1 MKYLGYIQFIVLVL
15 FIWLGWQIIDRITF
29 REEMITPL
37 GAALQSAKNNRK
49 ELEKVLRHYQ
59 KNPADSLKYK
69 AACFLI
75 ENMPFYSYSTSKQL
89 ENYKSYYA
97 WLKKSR
103 GQTAKQVAD
112 SVKKVYGP
120 LGEPEKKHD
129 IREVDSAYLCNNIEW
144 AFKVWRE
151 QPWGK
156 NVSFETFC
164 EYILPY
170 RIEDETL
177 EYWREMY
184 YEKYNSLLDS
194 LRMSDVLDKE
204 DPIVAAKYLRDRL
217 LDKEHYFTSTSPALM
232 GHIGPRYV
240 QYISGSCRE
249 ATDFGIYLFR
259 SLGIPCGVDFV
270 PMRSGVNAGHFW
282 LVAWDKNQEAFAADF
297 PKAFERQCE
306 NMWYKE
312 ENTAK
317 VYRNTFCVNRKMY
330 EEMRKYEEELYPF
343 WRLPKFVDVTR
354 EYAYYYKKELKI
366 PPSKIY
372 REKCN
377 GKIAYL
383 CASKRDKWVP
393 VAWTEYDVNNMTFR
407 NIKKG
412 MIMRIA
418 TYEEGVLHLVTDPFY
433 VDPHTNELHFYSKHE
448 EIQDVVLY
456 SKYNIFKGEIHL
468 RRRMLGGVF
477 EGSNQPDFSEKDT
490 LFMVQKVPG
499 RLKTVV
505 RSWSDKKYRYF
516 RYFGAKNTY
525 CNVAEVEF
533 YECNDTS
540 ALKGSIIGTPLED
553 TDKGLNYYNVFDGKT
568 KTSFNYSRPSGGWSG
583 LDMGRKVRVDRIVY
597 TPRNRDNYIRPGDTF
612 ELLYCD
618 KEWKSMGKNKLFLIH
633 WFIRV
638 FLKIHFYYCEIIL
651 AGWKKEFLF
660 MKTGGR
666 YANK

>member
-270 PMRSGVNAGHFW
+270 PMRSGVNAGHF
-282 LVAWDKNQEAFAADF
+282 
-297 PKAFERQCE
+297 
-306 NMWYKE
+306 
-312 ENTAK
+312 
-317 VYRNTFCVNRKMY
+317 
-330 EEMRKYEEELYPF
+330 
-343 WRLPKFVDVTR
+343 
-354 EYAYYYKKELKI
+354 
-366 PPSKIY
+366 
-372 REKCN
+372 
-377 GKIAYL
+377 
-383 CASKRDKWVP
+383 
-393 VAWTEYDVNNMTFR
+393 
-407 NIKKG
+407 
-412 MIMRIA
+412 
-418 TYEEGVLHLVTDPFY
+418 
-433 VDPHTNELHFYSKHE
+433 
-448 EIQDVVLY
+448 
-456 SKYNIFKGEIHL
+456 
-468 RRRMLGGVF
+468 
-477 EGSNQPDFSEKDT
+477 
-490 LFMVQKVPG
+490 
-499 RLKTVV
+499 
-505 RSWSDKKYRYF
+505 
-516 RYFGAKNTY
+516 
-525 CNVAEVEF
+525 
-533 YECNDTS
+533 
-540 ALKGSIIGTPLED
+540 
-553 TDKGLNYYNVFDGKT
+553 
-568 KTSFNYSRPSGGWSG
+568 
-583 LDMGRKVRVDRIVY
+583 
-597 TPRNRDNYIRPGDTF
+597 
-612 ELLYCD
+612 
-618 KEWKSMGKNKLFLIH
+618 
-633 WFIRV
+633 
-638 FLKIHFYYCEIIL
+638 
-651 AGWKKEFLF
+651 
-660 MKTGGR
+660 
-666 YANK
+666 

>member
-270 PMRSGVNAGHFW
+270 PMRSGVNAGHLW
-282 LVAWDKNQEAFAADF
+282 LVAW
-297 PKAFERQCE
+297 
-306 NMWYKE
+306 
-312 ENTAK
+312 
-317 VYRNTFCVNRKMY
+317 
-330 EEMRKYEEELYPF
+330 
-343 WRLPKFVDVTR
+343 
-354 EYAYYYKKELKI
+354 
-366 PPSKIY
+366 
-372 REKCN
+372 
-377 GKIAYL
+377 
-383 CASKRDKWVP
+383 
-393 VAWTEYDVNNMTFR
+393 
-407 NIKKG
+407 
-412 MIMRIA
+412 
-418 TYEEGVLHLVTDPFY
+418 
-433 VDPHTNELHFYSKHE
+433 
-448 EIQDVVLY
+448 
-456 SKYNIFKGEIHL
+456 
-468 RRRMLGGVF
+468 
-477 EGSNQPDFSEKDT
+477 
-490 LFMVQKVPG
+490 
-499 RLKTVV
+499 
-505 RSWSDKKYRYF
+505 
-516 RYFGAKNTY
+516 
-525 CNVAEVEF
+525 
-533 YECNDTS
+533 
-540 ALKGSIIGTPLED
+540 
-553 TDKGLNYYNVFDGKT
+553 
-568 KTSFNYSRPSGGWSG
+568 
-583 LDMGRKVRVDRIVY
+583 
-597 TPRNRDNYIRPGDTF
+597 
-612 ELLYCD
+612 
-618 KEWKSMGKNKLFLIH
+618 GKNP
-633 WFIRV
+633 
-638 FLKIHFYYCEIIL
+638 
-651 AGWKKEFLF
+651 
-660 MKTGGR
+660 
-666 YANK
+666 

>member
-270 PMRSGVNAGHFW
+270 PMRSGVNAGHF
-282 LVAWDKNQEAFAADF
+282 L
-297 PKAFERQCE
+297 
-306 NMWYKE
+306 
-312 ENTAK
+312 
-317 VYRNTFCVNRKMY
+317 
-330 EEMRKYEEELYPF
+330 
-343 WRLPKFVDVTR
+343 
-354 EYAYYYKKELKI
+354 
-366 PPSKIY
+366 
-372 REKCN
+372 
-377 GKIAYL
+377 
-383 CASKRDKWVP
+383 AS
-393 VAWTEYDVNNMTFR
+393 
-407 NIKKG
+407 
-412 MIMRIA
+412 
-418 TYEEGVLHLVTDPFY
+418 
-433 VDPHTNELHFYSKHE
+433 
-448 EIQDVVLY
+448 
-456 SKYNIFKGEIHL
+456 
-468 RRRMLGGVF
+468 
-477 EGSNQPDFSEKDT
+477 
-490 LFMVQKVPG
+490 
-499 RLKTVV
+499 
-505 RSWSDKKYRYF
+505 
-516 RYFGAKNTY
+516 
-525 CNVAEVEF
+525 C
-533 YECNDTS
+533 
-540 ALKGSIIGTPLED
+540 
-553 TDKGLNYYNVFDGKT
+553 
-568 KTSFNYSRPSGGWSG
+568 
-583 LDMGRKVRVDRIVY
+583 MG
-597 TPRNRDNYIRPGDTF
+597 
-612 ELLYCD
+612 
-618 KEWKSMGKNKLFLIH
+618 
-633 WFIRV
+633 
-638 FLKIHFYYCEIIL
+638 
-651 AGWKKEFLF
+651 
-660 MKTGGR
+660 
-666 YANK
+666 

>member
-49 ELEKVLRHYQ
+49 ELEKVLRRYQ

-282 LVAWDKNQEAFAADF
+282 PVAWDKNQEAFAADF
-297 PKAFERQCE
+297 PKAF
-306 NMWYKE
+306 
-312 ENTAK
+312 
-317 VYRNTFCVNRKMY
+317 
-330 EEMRKYEEELYPF
+330 
-343 WRLPKFVDVTR
+343 
-354 EYAYYYKKELKI
+354 
-366 PPSKIY
+366 
-372 REKCN
+372 
-377 GKIAYL
+377 
-383 CASKRDKWVP
+383 
-393 VAWTEYDVNNMTFR
+393 
-407 NIKKG
+407 
-412 MIMRIA
+412 
-418 TYEEGVLHLVTDPFY
+418 
-433 VDPHTNELHFYSKHE
+433 
-448 EIQDVVLY
+448 
-456 SKYNIFKGEIHL
+456 
-468 RRRMLGGVF
+468 
-477 EGSNQPDFSEKDT
+477 
-490 LFMVQKVPG
+490 
-499 RLKTVV
+499 
-505 RSWSDKKYRYF
+505 
-516 RYFGAKNTY
+516 
-525 CNVAEVEF
+525 
-533 YECNDTS
+533 
-540 ALKGSIIGTPLED
+540 
-553 TDKGLNYYNVFDGKT
+553 
-568 KTSFNYSRPSGGWSG
+568 
-583 LDMGRKVRVDRIVY
+583 
-597 TPRNRDNYIRPGDTF
+597 
-612 ELLYCD
+612 
-618 KEWKSMGKNKLFLIH
+618 
-633 WFIRV
+633 
-638 FLKIHFYYCEIIL
+638 
-651 AGWKKEFLF
+651 
-660 MKTGGR
+660 
-666 YANK
+666 

>member
-270 PMRSGVNAGHFW
+270 PMRSGVNAGHF
-282 LVAWDKNQEAFAADF
+282 
-297 PKAFERQCE
+297 
-306 NMWYKE
+306 
-312 ENTAK
+312 
-317 VYRNTFCVNRKMY
+317 
-330 EEMRKYEEELYPF
+330 
-343 WRLPKFVDVTR
+343 
-354 EYAYYYKKELKI
+354 
-366 PPSKIY
+366 
-372 REKCN
+372 
-377 GKIAYL
+377 G
-383 CASKRDKWVP
+383 
-393 VAWTEYDVNNMTFR
+393 
-407 NIKKG
+407 
-412 MIMRIA
+412 
-418 TYEEGVLHLVTDPFY
+418 
-433 VDPHTNELHFYSKHE
+433 
-448 EIQDVVLY
+448 
-456 SKYNIFKGEIHL
+456 
-468 RRRMLGGVF
+468 
-477 EGSNQPDFSEKDT
+477 
-490 LFMVQKVPG
+490 
-499 RLKTVV
+499 
-505 RSWSDKKYRYF
+505 
-516 RYFGAKNTY
+516 
-525 CNVAEVEF
+525 
-533 YECNDTS
+533 
-540 ALKGSIIGTPLED
+540 
-553 TDKGLNYYNVFDGKT
+553 
-568 KTSFNYSRPSGGWSG
+568 
-583 LDMGRKVRVDRIVY
+583 
-597 TPRNRDNYIRPGDTF
+597 
-612 ELLYCD
+612 
-618 KEWKSMGKNKLFLIH
+618 
-633 WFIRV
+633 
-638 FLKIHFYYCEIIL
+638 
-651 AGWKKEFLF
+651 
-660 MKTGGR
+660 
-666 YANK
+666 

>member
-270 PMRSGVNAGHFW
+270 PMRSGVNA
-282 LVAWDKNQEAFAADF
+282 
-297 PKAFERQCE
+297 
-306 NMWYKE
+306 
-312 ENTAK
+312 
-317 VYRNTFCVNRKMY
+317 
-330 EEMRKYEEELYPF
+330 
-343 WRLPKFVDVTR
+343 
-354 EYAYYYKKELKI
+354 
-366 PPSKIY
+366 
-372 REKCN
+372 
-377 GKIAYL
+377 
-383 CASKRDKWVP
+383 
-393 VAWTEYDVNNMTFR
+393 
-407 NIKKG
+407 
-412 MIMRIA
+412 
-418 TYEEGVLHLVTDPFY
+418 
-433 VDPHTNELHFYSKHE
+433 
-448 EIQDVVLY
+448 
-456 SKYNIFKGEIHL
+456 
-468 RRRMLGGVF
+468 
-477 EGSNQPDFSEKDT
+477 
-490 LFMVQKVPG
+490 
-499 RLKTVV
+499 
-505 RSWSDKKYRYF
+505 
-516 RYFGAKNTY
+516 
-525 CNVAEVEF
+525 
-533 YECNDTS
+533 
-540 ALKGSIIGTPLED
+540 
-553 TDKGLNYYNVFDGKT
+553 
-568 KTSFNYSRPSGGWSG
+568 
-583 LDMGRKVRVDRIVY
+583 
-597 TPRNRDNYIRPGDTF
+597 
-612 ELLYCD
+612 
-618 KEWKSMGKNKLFLIH
+618 
-633 WFIRV
+633 
-638 FLKIHFYYCEIIL
+638 
-651 AGWKKEFLF
+651 
-660 MKTGGR
+660 
-666 YANK
+666 

>member
-597 TPRNRDNYIRPGDTF
+597 TPRNRDNYIRPGDTSYYIVIRSGNQW
-612 ELLYCD
+612 ER
-618 KEWKSMGKNKLFLIH
+618 NKLFLIH

>member
-270 PMRSGVNAGHFW
+270 PMP
-282 LVAWDKNQEAFAADF
+282 D
-297 PKAFERQCE
+297 
-306 NMWYKE
+306 
-312 ENTAK
+312 
-317 VYRNTFCVNRKMY
+317 
-330 EEMRKYEEELYPF
+330 
-343 WRLPKFVDVTR
+343 
-354 EYAYYYKKELKI
+354 
-366 PPSKIY
+366 
-372 REKCN
+372 
-377 GKIAYL
+377 
-383 CASKRDKWVP
+383 
-393 VAWTEYDVNNMTFR
+393 
-407 NIKKG
+407 
-412 MIMRIA
+412 
-418 TYEEGVLHLVTDPFY
+418 
-433 VDPHTNELHFYSKHE
+433 
-448 EIQDVVLY
+448 
-456 SKYNIFKGEIHL
+456 IFG
-468 RRRMLGGVF
+468 
-477 EGSNQPDFSEKDT
+477 
-490 LFMVQKVPG
+490 
-499 RLKTVV
+499 
-505 RSWSDKKYRYF
+505 
-516 RYFGAKNTY
+516 
-525 CNVAEVEF
+525 
-533 YECNDTS
+533 
-540 ALKGSIIGTPLED
+540 
-553 TDKGLNYYNVFDGKT
+553 
-568 KTSFNYSRPSGGWSG
+568 
-583 LDMGRKVRVDRIVY
+583 
-597 TPRNRDNYIRPGDTF
+597 
-612 ELLYCD
+612 
-618 KEWKSMGKNKLFLIH
+618 
-633 WFIRV
+633 
-638 FLKIHFYYCEIIL
+638 
-651 AGWKKEFLF
+651 
-660 MKTGGR
+660 
-666 YANK
+666 

>member
-194 LRMSDVLDKE
+194 LRMSEVLDKE

-270 PMRSGVNAGHFW
+270 PMRSGVNAGHFR

-297 PKAFERQCE
+297 PKAYERQCE

-317 VYRNTFCVNRKMY
+317 VYRNTF
-330 EEMRKYEEELYPF
+330 
-343 WRLPKFVDVTR
+343 
-354 EYAYYYKKELKI
+354 
-366 PPSKIY
+366 
-372 REKCN
+372 
-377 GKIAYL
+377 
-383 CASKRDKWVP
+383 
-393 VAWTEYDVNNMTFR
+393 
-407 NIKKG
+407 
-412 MIMRIA
+412 
-418 TYEEGVLHLVTDPFY
+418 
-433 VDPHTNELHFYSKHE
+433 
-448 EIQDVVLY
+448 
-456 SKYNIFKGEIHL
+456 
-468 RRRMLGGVF
+468 
-477 EGSNQPDFSEKDT
+477 
-490 LFMVQKVPG
+490 
-499 RLKTVV
+499 
-505 RSWSDKKYRYF
+505 
-516 RYFGAKNTY
+516 
-525 CNVAEVEF
+525 
-533 YECNDTS
+533 
-540 ALKGSIIGTPLED
+540 
-553 TDKGLNYYNVFDGKT
+553 
-568 KTSFNYSRPSGGWSG
+568 
-583 LDMGRKVRVDRIVY
+583 
-597 TPRNRDNYIRPGDTF
+597 
-612 ELLYCD
+612 
-618 KEWKSMGKNKLFLIH
+618 
-633 WFIRV
+633 
-638 FLKIHFYYCEIIL
+638 
-651 AGWKKEFLF
+651 
-660 MKTGGR
+660 
-666 YANK
+666 

>member
-259 SLGIPCGVDFV
+259 SLGIPCGVV
-270 PMRSGVNAGHFW
+270 
-282 LVAWDKNQEAFAADF
+282 VA
-297 PKAFERQCE
+297 
-306 NMWYKE
+306 
-312 ENTAK
+312 
-317 VYRNTFCVNRKMY
+317 
-330 EEMRKYEEELYPF
+330 
-343 WRLPKFVDVTR
+343 
-354 EYAYYYKKELKI
+354 
-366 PPSKIY
+366 
-372 REKCN
+372 
-377 GKIAYL
+377 
-383 CASKRDKWVP
+383 
-393 VAWTEYDVNNMTFR
+393 
-407 NIKKG
+407 
-412 MIMRIA
+412 
-418 TYEEGVLHLVTDPFY
+418 
-433 VDPHTNELHFYSKHE
+433 
-448 EIQDVVLY
+448 
-456 SKYNIFKGEIHL
+456 
-468 RRRMLGGVF
+468 
-477 EGSNQPDFSEKDT
+477 
-490 LFMVQKVPG
+490 
-499 RLKTVV
+499 
-505 RSWSDKKYRYF
+505 
-516 RYFGAKNTY
+516 
-525 CNVAEVEF
+525 
-533 YECNDTS
+533 
-540 ALKGSIIGTPLED
+540 
-553 TDKGLNYYNVFDGKT
+553 
-568 KTSFNYSRPSGGWSG
+568 
-583 LDMGRKVRVDRIVY
+583 
-597 TPRNRDNYIRPGDTF
+597 
-612 ELLYCD
+612 
-618 KEWKSMGKNKLFLIH
+618 
-633 WFIRV
+633 
-638 FLKIHFYYCEIIL
+638 
-651 AGWKKEFLF
+651 
-660 MKTGGR
+660 
-666 YANK
+666 

>member
-1 MKYLGYIQFIVLVL
+1 
-15 FIWLGWQIIDRITF
+15 
-29 REEMITPL
+29 
-37 GAALQSAKNNRK
+37 
-49 ELEKVLRHYQ
+49 
-59 KNPADSLKYK
+59 
-69 AACFLI
+69 
-75 ENMPFYSYSTSKQL
+75 
-89 ENYKSYYA
+89 
-97 WLKKSR
+97 
-103 GQTAKQVAD
+103 
-112 SVKKVYGP
+112 
-120 LGEPEKKHD
+120 
-129 IREVDSAYLCNNIEW
+129 
-144 AFKVWRE
+144 
-151 QPWGK
+151 
-156 NVSFETFC
+156 
-164 EYILPY
+164 
-170 RIEDETL
+170 
-177 EYWREMY
+177 
-184 YEKYNSLLDS
+184 
-194 LRMSDVLDKE
+194 
-204 DPIVAAKYLRDRL
+204 
-217 LDKEHYFTSTSPALM
+217 
-232 GHIGPRYV
+232 
-240 QYISGSCRE
+240 
-249 ATDFGIYLFR
+249 
-259 SLGIPCGVDFV
+259 
-270 PMRSGVNAGHFW
+270 
-282 LVAWDKNQEAFAADF
+282 
-297 PKAFERQCE
+297 
-306 NMWYKE
+306 
-312 ENTAK
+312 
-317 VYRNTFCVNRKMY
+317 MY

-540 ALKGSIIGTPLED
+540 ALKGSIMGTPLED

-618 KEWKSMGKNKLFLIH
+618 KEWKSMGKKQALSDSLVYSGVPKNTLLLLRNHTRGVEERIF
-633 WFIRV
+633 V
-638 FLKIHFYYCEIIL
+638 YEN
-651 AGWKKEFLF
+651 
-660 MKTGGR
+660 GR
-666 YANK
+666 QICQ

>member
-249 ATDFGIYLFR
+249 ATDFGVYLFR

-270 PMRSGVNAGHFW
+270 PMRSGVNAGHF
-282 LVAWDKNQEAFAADF
+282 
-297 PKAFERQCE
+297 
-306 NMWYKE
+306 
-312 ENTAK
+312 
-317 VYRNTFCVNRKMY
+317 
-330 EEMRKYEEELYPF
+330 
-343 WRLPKFVDVTR
+343 
-354 EYAYYYKKELKI
+354 
-366 PPSKIY
+366 
-372 REKCN
+372 
-377 GKIAYL
+377 G
-383 CASKRDKWVP
+383 
-393 VAWTEYDVNNMTFR
+393 
-407 NIKKG
+407 
-412 MIMRIA
+412 
-418 TYEEGVLHLVTDPFY
+418 
-433 VDPHTNELHFYSKHE
+433 
-448 EIQDVVLY
+448 
-456 SKYNIFKGEIHL
+456 
-468 RRRMLGGVF
+468 
-477 EGSNQPDFSEKDT
+477 
-490 LFMVQKVPG
+490 
-499 RLKTVV
+499 
-505 RSWSDKKYRYF
+505 
-516 RYFGAKNTY
+516 
-525 CNVAEVEF
+525 
-533 YECNDTS
+533 
-540 ALKGSIIGTPLED
+540 
-553 TDKGLNYYNVFDGKT
+553 
-568 KTSFNYSRPSGGWSG
+568 
-583 LDMGRKVRVDRIVY
+583 
-597 TPRNRDNYIRPGDTF
+597 
-612 ELLYCD
+612 
-618 KEWKSMGKNKLFLIH
+618 
-633 WFIRV
+633 
-638 FLKIHFYYCEIIL
+638 
-651 AGWKKEFLF
+651 
-660 MKTGGR
+660 
-666 YANK
+666 

>member
-418 TYEEGVLHLVTDPFY
+418 TYEEGVLHLLPHASTGSPFHRPAKFPAVT
-433 VDPHTNELHFYSKHE
+433 L
-448 EIQDVVLY
+448 
-456 SKYNIFKGEIHL
+456 L
-468 RRRMLGGVF
+468 R
-477 EGSNQPDFSEKDT
+477 
-490 LFMVQKVPG
+490 
-499 RLKTVV
+499 
-505 RSWSDKKYRYF
+505 
-516 RYFGAKNTY
+516 
-525 CNVAEVEF
+525 
-533 YECNDTS
+533 
-540 ALKGSIIGTPLED
+540 
-553 TDKGLNYYNVFDGKT
+553 
-568 KTSFNYSRPSGGWSG
+568 
-583 LDMGRKVRVDRIVY
+583 
-597 TPRNRDNYIRPGDTF
+597 
-612 ELLYCD
+612 
-618 KEWKSMGKNKLFLIH
+618 
-633 WFIRV
+633 
-638 FLKIHFYYCEIIL
+638 
-651 AGWKKEFLF
+651 
-660 MKTGGR
+660 
-666 YANK
+666 

>member
-270 PMRSGVNAGHFW
+270 PMRSGVNAG
-282 LVAWDKNQEAFAADF
+282 VTAFSSSALAMAPF
-297 PKAFERQCE
+297 IPSAPGVNTNSAPKAFR
-306 NMWYKE
+306 
-312 ENTAK
+312 
-317 VYRNTFCVNRKMY
+317 R
-330 EEMRKYEEELYPF
+330 
-343 WRLPKFVDVTR
+343 
-354 EYAYYYKKELKI
+354 
-366 PPSKIY
+366 
-372 REKCN
+372 
-377 GKIAYL
+377 
-383 CASKRDKWVP
+383 
-393 VAWTEYDVNNMTFR
+393 
-407 NIKKG
+407 
-412 MIMRIA
+412 
-418 TYEEGVLHLVTDPFY
+418 
-433 VDPHTNELHFYSKHE
+433 
-448 EIQDVVLY
+448 
-456 SKYNIFKGEIHL
+456 L
-468 RRRMLGGVF
+468 RRSIL
-477 EGSNQPDFSEKDT
+477 
-490 LFMVQKVPG
+490 MVSG
-499 RLKTVV
+499 IV
-505 RSWSDKKYRYF
+505 RIS
-516 RYFGAKNTY
+516 
-525 CNVAEVEF
+525 
-533 YECNDTS
+533 
-540 ALKGSIIGTPLED
+540 L
-553 TDKGLNYYNVFDGKT
+553 
-568 KTSFNYSRPSGGWSG
+568 
-583 LDMGRKVRVDRIVY
+583 
-597 TPRNRDNYIRPGDTF
+597 
-612 ELLYCD
+612 
-618 KEWKSMGKNKLFLIH
+618 
-633 WFIRV
+633 
-638 FLKIHFYYCEIIL
+638 
-651 AGWKKEFLF
+651 
-660 MKTGGR
+660 
-666 YANK
+666 

>member
-393 VAWTEYDVNNMTFR
+393 VAWTEYDVNNITFR

-418 TYEEGVLHLVTDPFY
+418 TYEEEVLHLVTDPFY

-456 SKYNIFKGEIHL
+456 SKYNIVKGEIHL

-499 RLKTVV
+499 RLKAVV

-568 KTSFNYSRPSGGWSG
+568 KISFNYSRPSGGWSG

-618 KEWKSMGKNKLFLIH
+618 KEWKSMGKKQALSDSLVYSGVPKNTLLLLRNHTRGVEERIF
-633 WFIRV
+633 V
-638 FLKIHFYYCEIIL
+638 YEN
-651 AGWKKEFLF
+651 
-660 MKTGGR
+660 GR
-666 YANK
+666 QICK